1 MSSKK
6 YLPGPERYKELR
18 ETGHRGVGMVLVTT
32 WYSID
37 KKYWCIWLSFAMAIC
52 GIVPQFTLAKPGLKI
67 NFSAWS
73 PLGPV
78 SLNS

>member
-1 MSSKK
+1 MVAPCLKSIWYEKVLLRYTLYNHYSL
-6 YLPGPERYKELR
+6 YVVGFGGMAVIVYVYVLYPGHLNF
-18 ETGHRGVGMVLVTT
+18 HRI
-32 WYSID
+32 S
-37 KKYWCIWLSFAMAIC
+37 
-52 GIVPQFTLAKPGLKI
+52 GLKI